1 MFFCGQCKHDKL
13 ITELEQSL
21 IEKDGQIKVLF
32 AKDGAHDSELQRH
45 KDMIESLTECVNSI
59 KQSNAELKEY
69 HDKNLQHFE
78 TIIDNMITARVFTKN
93 VKWLA
98 AMIVAF
104 TVIFKV
110 VEFLLP
116 LS

>member
-45 KDMIESLTECVNSI
+45 KDMIESLTECVSSI

-78 TIIDNMITARVFTKN
+78 TIIDNMITARVFTRN
-93 VKWLA
+93 IKWLA
-98 AMIVAF
+98 GIIAAIA
-104 TVIFKV
+104 VIWKTL
-110 VEFLLP
+110 EALMQ
-116 LS
+116 